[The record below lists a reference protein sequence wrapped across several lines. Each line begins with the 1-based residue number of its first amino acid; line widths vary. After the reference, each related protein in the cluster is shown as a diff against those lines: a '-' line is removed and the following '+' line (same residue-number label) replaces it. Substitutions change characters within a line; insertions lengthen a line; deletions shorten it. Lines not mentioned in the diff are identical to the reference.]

1 MSEQQYIDA
10 TNLAKLRILL
20 NIARD
25 VLPMRVEEQSK
36 QVVIRAVLCEWITYL
51 EPVVAGQDS
60 AFEVT
65 RPLLQT
71 TATAIKPKAP

>member
-36 QVVIRAVLCEWITYL
+36 QVVIRAVLCEWIAYL

-60 AFEVT
+60 GT
-65 RPLLQT
+65 
-71 TATAIKPKAP
+71 